1 MNSTSPVQLCWFEEP
16 EVKTSKMAEW
26 HSVPKKVFLQC
37 SLMIVQGILLFF
49 EVLLNETSPVVIE
62 MLKDKSFFQ
71 WGL

>member
-1 MNSTSPVQLCWFEEP
+1 
-16 EVKTSKMAEW
+16 MAEW